1 MLGMRAGSRLMAS
14 ILRCGAV
21 SRLKGAIS
29 MSAMH
34 NRTVAFAAFASVL
47 IVGFVFAASVL
58 ASPAAE
64 SREDRHQVE
73 LTFTKWVTVNPGG
86 ARMEGIVSGD
96 ASGTFAGQTL
106 VKQTSDLVGK
116 IPAATGDVNLL
127 GVVYEVNAGERSL
140 RAVLHGG
147 YDIPTNKARLDGV
160 VLGGWLAG
168 EKAHA
173 EFRALPCNP
182 VQPNAA
188 GGTCFEGT
196 IQIARGSGR

>member
-1 MLGMRAGSRLMAS
+1 MGEKHHRT
-14 ILRCGAV
+14 I
-21 SRLKGAIS
+21 AI
-29 MSAMH
+29 A
-34 NRTVAFAAFASVL
+34 TFAT
-47 IVGFVFAASVL
+47 IVTAGFVFAASVL

-64 SREDRHQVE
+64 SRENGRRVE

-86 ARMEGIVSGD
+86 ARMEGVVGGD
-96 ASGTFAGQTL
+96 FSGTFAGQTL

-127 GVVYEVNAGERSL
+127 GVVYEVTAGDRSF

-168 EKAHA
+168 EKVHA
-173 EFRALPCNP
+173 EFHALPCNP

-188 GGTCFEGT
+188 GGTCFDGT
-196 IQIARGSGR
+196 IQITRSSAR